1 MSFDDLNL
9 EFEDEEDFKK
19 KKSDAVHVDVDLEF
33 QSQGGAS
40 LAKSSRP
47 VGQRPAPPA
56 GLNGNVQALPNR
68 PQLPPQLTSGQVMT
82 SGTSAMKIAPIPKE
96 QTKSHDTLMEQV
108 RKIEFEAEVKVRVAD
123 FKAEILGDILGDM
136 KFMDHQIGQ
145 LLARINTK
153 HPDMKQEVLMIK
165 KILADFTA
173 KKRR

>member
-33 QSQGGAS
+33 QSQGPTSGPS
-40 LAKSSRP
+40 HSSRP
-47 VGQRPAPPA
+47 IGQRPAPPA
-56 GLNGNVQALPNR
+56 GLPGNVQAMPNR
-68 PQLPPQLTSGQVMT
+68 PIPVQRPDPVMT
-82 SGTSAMKIAPIPKE
+82 SGSSAMKIAPIPKE

-145 LLARINTK
+145 LLARINAK

>member
-33 QSQGGAS
+33 QSQGPAS
-40 LAKSSRP
+40 MAKPSRP
-47 VGQRPAPPA
+47 VGQRPTPPA
-56 GLNGNVQALPNR
+56 GFPGNVQALPNR
-68 PQLPPQLTSGQVMT
+68 PMPSQQTNPAMT
-82 SGTSAMKIAPIPKE
+82 SGTSAMKIAPISKE
-96 QTKSHDTLMEQV
+96 QTKSKSHDSLMEQV

-123 FKAEILGDILGDM
+123 FKAEILGEILGDI

>member
-40 LAKSSRP
+40 IPRPSRP
-47 VGQRPAPPA
+47 PISQRPTAPDHLPGNVQAMPNRPMPPQRPAP
-56 GLNGNVQALPNR
+56 
-68 PQLPPQLTSGQVMT
+68 VMT

-96 QTKSHDTLMEQV
+96 QTKSHETLMEQV

>member
-33 QSQGGAS
+33 QSQGPTS
-40 LAKSSRP
+40 IPSHSRP

-56 GLNGNVQALPNR
+56 GLPGNVQAMPNR
-68 PQLPPQLTSGQVMT
+68 PIPTQRPDPVMT
-82 SGTSAMKIAPIPKE
+82 SGSSAMKIAPIPKE
-96 QTKSHDTLMEQV
+96 QTKSHDTLMEQI

-123 FKAEILGDILGDM
+123 FKAEILGDILGDL